1 MIDMKNNF
9 LLCCLLLLICQVKVF
24 AQTSIRVNVDL
35 VKNTITINDSL
46 FTNNSTIDDY
56 ERILGKADRIE
67 QKKGVDQYFA
77 YDKLGISLSLHKD
90 SDVVNEIFITYLY
103 DGDRKIAREVYKGVL
118 IVNQKVVN
126 AQITNIEMSKLANI
140 DLEEVMNGYFIT
152 PKRALNLLLYYPQD
166 IKPYTSL
173 KQLALNFAVAN

>member
-1 MIDMKNNF
+1 MKNTF
-9 LLCCLLLLICQVKVF
+9 LLCCLLLLIFQLNAF
-24 AQTSIRVNVDL
+24 AQTSLRLNVDL

-56 ERILGKADRIE
+56 ERVLGKADRIE

-77 YDKLGISLSLHKD
+77 YDKLGISLSLQKD

-103 DGDRKIAREVYKGVL
+103 DGDRKIAKEVYKGVL

-126 AQITNIEMSKLANI
+126 AQITSIEMSKLVSIN
-140 DLEEVMNGYFIT
+140 LEEVMNGYFIT
-152 PKRALNLLLYYPQD
+152 PKRALNLLLHYPQD
-166 IKPYTSL
+166 ILPYTTL
-173 KQLALNFAVAN
+173 KQFALNFSAVN